1 MTRRN
6 PEKKIN
12 IDFDSD
18 LVVARDTADE
28 DINNGEKKSSVVKS
42 KKASTFKKE
51 VKDITT
57 EDIKQELLKTAYSIL
72 NKYNNN
78 LNNSPELVH
87 LALSIYLS
95 VKEEE
100 LEEKNM
106 LIENMLIDNIDDECK
121 KEEEKENE

>member
-18 LVVARDTADE
+18 LVVARDTAGKDA
-28 DINNGEKKSSVVKS
+28 NNGEKKNYVVKS
-42 KKASTFKKE
+42 KKVFTSKKE
-51 VKDITT
+51 VKEITT
-57 EDIKQELLKTAYSIL
+57 DDIKQELLKTAYSIL
-72 NKYNNN
+72 DKYNKN
-78 LNNSPELVH
+78 LSNSPELVH

-95 VKEEE
+95 IKEKED
-100 LEEKNM
+100 
-106 LIENMLIDNIDDECK
+106 MLIDNIYDECK